1 MARDRKSCVDG
12 TEGGHANVAPP
23 ALSTRPPASADDRQQ
38 LDLFIK
44 ALARDLAR
52 IDHARDPT

>member
-1 MARDRKSCVDG
+1 MAPDRKSCVDG
-12 TEGGHANVAPP
+12 TEGGHAPVALP
-23 ALSTRPPASADDRQQ
+23 ALPTRPSASADDRQQ
-38 LDLFIK
+38 LDLFLK

>member
-1 MARDRKSCVDG
+1 MARDRKSGVDG
-12 TEGGHANVAPP
+12 TEGGRAQVAPP
-23 ALSTRPPASADDRQQ
+23 ALSTRPSASGDDRQQ
-38 LDLFIK
+38 FDLFIR

>member
-12 TEGGHANVAPP
+12 TEGGHAPVALP
-23 ALSTRPPASADDRQQ
+23 ALPPRPSASGDDRHQ
-38 LDLFIK
+38 LNLFIK

-52 IDHARDPT
+52 IDHVRDPT

>member
-12 TEGGHANVAPP
+12 TEGGHAPVARP
-23 ALSTRPPASADDRQQ
+23 ALPTHPSPSADDRHQ

-52 IDHARDPT
+52 LDHARDPT